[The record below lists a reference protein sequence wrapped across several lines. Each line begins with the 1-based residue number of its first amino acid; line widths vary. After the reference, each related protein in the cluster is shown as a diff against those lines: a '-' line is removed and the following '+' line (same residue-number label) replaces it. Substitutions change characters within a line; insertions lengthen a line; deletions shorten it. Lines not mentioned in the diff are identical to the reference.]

1 MPIRILIVEDHQ
13 PTQEL
18 IREHLARDSKLNVVA
33 ETTDGAEAVTLAEQ
47 HRPDIVLMDI
57 ALKGMD
63 GLKATKLIKKSCP
76 TTEVIILTN
85 YPLDDWKERARE
97 SPQMMQSSAFLNKQ
111 EIGKSLLP
119 IINSLMAGK
128 LGESDS

>member
-57 ALKGMD
+57 ALNPD
-63 GLKATKLIKKSCP
+63 F
-76 TTEVIILTN
+76 
-85 YPLDDWKERARE
+85 
-97 SPQMMQSSAFLNKQ
+97 QF
-111 EIGKSLLP
+111 
-119 IINSLMAGK
+119 
-128 LGESDS
+128 